1 MSGGDRAIRRGGAAS
16 AKFAGRAAAIVVAGG
31 SGSRMGRPK
40 QFLPLG
46 GSTVAERALAV
57 FAGMPEIAAVVLVLA
72 PDALKAHGARLAGG
86 KVKVAPAGPTRM
98 GSVRGGFKALPA
110 GLDVVAIHDGARSLV
125 TPEIVRATLAEAEKS
140 GAAVAAVPVKDTLK
154 RVPKGR
160 ATVSETPD
168 RAEFWA
174 AQTPQTYRYSV
185 LKEALERFKD
195 DADATDESQLVER
208 CGHPVSVVPSSYENF
223 KITTPEDLV
232 MAEAILDAR
241 AGGPRLTTVGYGY
254 DVHRLVAG
262 RELWLGGIKLPHGK
276 GLLGHSDGDA
286 VLHAACDAVLGA
298 LGLGE
303 IGVAFP
309 PSDPKFAGLASKRIV
324 AHVRAKAAAA
334 GAELVHLDVTLIAE
348 EPKLKPRYAA
358 LKESVARLFGLPPA
372 RVNLKAKSAEGL
384 DAIGR
389 GEAIACHA
397 VATVLSRPEVES

>member
-1 MSGGDRAIRRGGAAS
+1 MRAG
-16 AKFAGRAAAIVVAGG
+16 AIVVSGG

-46 GSTVAERALAV
+46 GSTVAERSLAC
-57 FAGMPEIAAVVLVLA
+57 FAAMPEIEAVVLVLGA
-72 PDALKAHGARLAGG
+72 DALREHGARLSRG
-86 KVKVAPAGPTRM
+86 KVKVAPAGATRM
-98 GSVRGGFKALPA
+98 GSVISGFAALPA
-110 GLDVVAIHDGARSLV
+110 GLDLVAIHDGARSLV
-125 TPEIVRATLAEAEKS
+125 TPEVVRATLAEAAKS

-160 ATVSETPD
+160 AIVSETPD

-174 AQTPQTYRYSV
+174 AQTPQTYRCSV
-185 LKEALERFKD
+185 LKEALERFSD

-208 CGHPVSVVPSSYENF
+208 CGHAVSVVPSSYENF

-241 AGGPRLTTVGYGY
+241 AGGPRRTTVGFGY

-262 RELWLGGIKLPHGK
+262 RELWLGGIRLPHDK

-286 VLHAACDAVLGA
+286 VLHAACDALLGA
-298 LGLGE
+298 LALGE
-303 IGVAFP
+303 IGIAFP
-309 PSDPKFAGLASKRIV
+309 PSDPKFKGLASKEIV
-324 AHVRAKAAAA
+324 AHTLKKAAEA
-334 GAELVHLDVTLIAE
+334 GGELVHLDVTLIAE
-348 EPKLKPRYAA
+348 EPKLKSHYAA
-358 LKESVARLFGLPPA
+358 LKESVARLFGLPPE

-397 VATVLSRPEVES
+397 VATVLSRPGGGA